1 MLIAGACWGDDGVKL
16 TDGKSEVTG
25 ILPFNNPGPDYG
37 YSAPVI
43 GMNSERYIE
52 RIDTVWANKVP
63 VYLSPDELKELKE
76 MFKWWKGWKN
86 MGEYDPGLLQLPMP
100 IDTAFIRYDSGVLL
114 W

>member
-1 MLIAGACWGDDGVKL
+1 MIRVLLGLMLIAGACWGDDGVKL

-63 VYLSPDELKELKE
+63 VYLSPEELKALKE
-76 MFKWWKGWKN
+76 ILEWFKRERPDCKLGNGSEVKGI
-86 MGEYDPGLLQLPMP
+86 LPVCN
-100 IDTAFIRYDSGVLL
+100 GGK
-114 W
+114 